1 MDTNNKIYNHLP
13 CSLSACIPTH
23 IFLSLE
29 SYSTVDNHQNLSTLP
44 HKPRTFNKNKIL
56 EDDQVAGE
64 EKTTTGDEEDG
75 KSFFAS
81 VNKIHK
87 QKSRTAIVVFM
98 VLEQLKCRT
107 AIVVFMVLEQLK
119 WLFGIKDLTNKMD
132 IVSIMCDQLG
142 TSWSFLDSYVG
153 SFRKITSFW

>member
-29 SYSTVDNHQNLSTLP
+29 SSSTVDNHQNLSTLP

-64 EKTTTGDEEDG
+64 EETTTGDEEDG

-98 VLEQLKCRT
+98 VLEQLK
-107 AIVVFMVLEQLK
+107 

-132 IVSIMCDQLG
+132 IVTIMCDQLG
-142 TSWSFLDSYVG
+142 TSWSESPLCFKL
-153 SFRKITSFW
+153 FINNF